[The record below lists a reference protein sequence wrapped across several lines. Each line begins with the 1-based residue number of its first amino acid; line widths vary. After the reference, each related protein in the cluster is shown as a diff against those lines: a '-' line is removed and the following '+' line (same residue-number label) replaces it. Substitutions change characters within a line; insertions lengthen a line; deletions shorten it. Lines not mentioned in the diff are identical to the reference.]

1 METSARI
8 SILALGISVLFCA
21 PPLRAQ
27 NAAKPASASAPIP
40 RTADGHPDLSGVWSS
55 PTEPG
60 EEATLPKQYGPMRM
74 GVVQE
79 PWAMTPWAQAQF
91 DYNWNPTKGINAH
104 SARLELNP
112 RYSHCVPY
120 SPTQLVGGIISPFE
134 FLQTP
139 KKLLIL
145 YENDNVVRQIF
156 TDGRK
161 HPNSVEPTWE
171 GHSIGRWEG
180 DTLVADTIGMREETW
195 IDDNG
200 HVHSDQMHMVE
211 RMRRIDHDTL
221 QIDLT
226 LDDPKALEKPW
237 TEHIFRKLRPD
248 WDIRE
253 DMRCT
258 EHIHKNIYGDIEEA
272 Q

>member
-1 METSARI
+1 MKILTAISAMA
-8 SILALGISVLFCA
+8 LAGIFVFCGPA
-21 PPLRAQ
+21 LHAQ
-27 NAAKPASASAPIP
+27 TAAKSVPANTPIP
-40 RTADGHPDLSGVWSS
+40 RTADGHPDLSGIWSGPS
-55 PTEPG
+55 EPG
-60 EEATLPKQYGPMRM
+60 EPASLPTQYGTLRN
-74 GVVQE
+74 GIVQGE
-79 PWAMTPWAQAQF
+79 WSMTPWAQAQF

-112 RYSHCVPY
+112 RYAHCVPF
-120 SPTQLVGGIISPFE
+120 SPVQLLGGVGAPFE
-134 FLQTP
+134 ILHTP
-139 KKLLIL
+139 KKLVIVF
-145 YENDNVVRQIF
+145 EDDNMVRQIY

-161 HPNSVEPTWE
+161 HPDSLELTWE
-171 GHSIGRWEG
+171 GNSVGHWEG
-180 DTLVADTIGMREETW
+180 NALVVDTVGFRPETW

-200 HVHSDQMHMVE
+200 HVHSDKLHMVE
-211 RMRRIDHDTL
+211 RIQRIDFNTL

-253 DMRCT
+253 DVRCT
-258 EHIHKNIYGDIEEA
+258 EHIKTDIYGDVDSG